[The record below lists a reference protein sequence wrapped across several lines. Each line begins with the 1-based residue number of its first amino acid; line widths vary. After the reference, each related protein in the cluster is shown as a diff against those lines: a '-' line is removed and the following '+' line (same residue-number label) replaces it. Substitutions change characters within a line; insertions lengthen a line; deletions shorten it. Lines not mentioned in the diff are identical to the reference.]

1 MALRGTVS
9 QYTRHFQV
17 FFSTGLVQKS
27 VSPFKYFWPSMDM
40 CEKLLEVGNRTFT
53 KKIQANPWPSRDMY
67 QKTPRSGKNSLKR
80 FLSNR
85 IPSPPLDVAN
95 RTSTRVFFH
104 FNSASSHGRVRKRP
118 QSGKLQL
125 KNVCF
130 SIGSHCPP
138 MDMWEKHLEVANRT
152 LKKGVFSPANP
163 VLPKQRVFLHPNSMP
178 SNAHVQK
185 TPRSG
190 QLQLKNVCFSIGRI
204 VHNSECVSLN

>member
-1 MALRGTVS
+1 MALQGHV
-9 QYTRHFQV
+9 
-17 FFSTGLVQKS
+17 
-27 VSPFKYFWPSMDM
+27 P
-40 CEKLLEVGNRTFT
+40 
-53 KKIQANPWPSRDMY
+53 
-67 QKTPRSGKNSLKR
+67 KTPRSGKNRLKR

-85 IPSPPLDVAN
+85 LPSPPLDVAN

-118 QSGKLQL
+118 QRGKLQL

-152 LKKGVFSPANP
+152 LKTGVFSPANP

-190 QLQLKNVCFSIGRI
+190 QLQLKNVCFSIGSHCPPMDMWEKDLEVANGTLKKGVFSPATPVLPKER
-204 VHNSECVSLN
+204 VFLHPNSMS